1 MDDFL
6 HNLRTGKNKTYD
18 RNRKPYDNNVY
29 KSPDRQ
35 NAGDN
40 RRRETFQRTGSA
52 EHLTAIKKLLEDLTD
67 TQKRLIEIEEKR
79 ATSEERIATA
89 LEIISTGIFTRKP
102 ENSAPHPEAEFSA
115 PSDANKNT
123 ASDNSANTGVETQ
136 RSLEREQLVELIS
149 SMRKEQMSF
158 EKIARNLEQ
167 QGIST
172 LSGKGAWRS
181 QAVAKLCQQFNVL
194 SQEALSA

>member
-29 KSPDRQ
+29 KNPDRQ

-40 RRRETFQRTGSA
+40 RRRETFQRTSSA

-115 PSDANKNT
+115 LSDENENT
-123 ASDNSANTGVETQ
+123 VSDNSANTGVETQ
-136 RSLEREQLVELIS
+136 RSLEKEQLVELIS
-149 SMRKEQMSF
+149 AMRKEQMSF

-172 LSGKGAWRS
+172 LSGKGVWRS
-181 QAVAKLCQQFNVL
+181 QTVAKLCQQFNVIP
-194 SQEALSA
+194 QDALSA